1 MQRLRLSAYL
11 VRRSMQITPIYSAGQ
26 KMLSIKL
33 IQGDP
38 NSAVPREKEARE
50 EATSPK

>member
-1 MQRLRLSAYL
+1 MQSLRLSVYL
-11 VRRSMQITPIYSAGQ
+11 VRRNMQITPIYSAGQ

-38 NSAVPREKEARE
+38 NSALPREKEARE
-50 EATSPK
+50 EAISSK

>member
-1 MQRLRLSAYL
+1 
-11 VRRSMQITPIYSAGQ
+11 MQITPIYSAGQ

-38 NSAVPREKEARE
+38 NYSAVPREKEARE
-50 EATSPK
+50 EAISSK